1 MDDRTRSLTLVVNR
15 AGQPKPEE
23 PLARGIREARETL
36 AKVTSGKYLGK
47 IYGQCRSWQEAVRVG
62 PILPASRDW
71 LAPLS
76 LPSQAQLVYVAL
88 KGLIETIT
96 PSRVNTQLPA
106 ETSQPLTKAESI
118 KAGARRELL
127 TAAGKLLAAD
137 TRKLKILDR
146 KRAEISGLRAETD
159 RAWGTPAASRQR
171 SLFEP
176 G

>member
-1 MDDRTRSLTLVVNR
+1 MDDRTRSLTLAVNK
-15 AGQPKPEE
+15 AGQRELEE
-23 PLARGIREARETL
+23 PLARGIREARQAL
-36 AKVTSGKYLGK
+36 AKVTNGKYLGK

-62 PILPASRDW
+62 PILPASKDW
-71 LAPLS
+71 LAPLN
-76 LPSQAQLVYVAL
+76 LPSQAQLVYVAI

-96 PSRVNTQLPA
+96 PSAGATPPFN
-106 ETSQPLTKAESI
+106 KAESI

-127 TAAGKLLAAD
+127 TVAEKLLAAD

-159 RAWGTPAASRQR
+159 RAWGTPASSRQR
-171 SLFEP
+171 CLFEP

>member
-1 MDDRTRSLTLVVNR
+1 MDDRTRPLTLIVNK
-15 AGQPKPEE
+15 AGQREPEE
-23 PLARGIREARETL
+23 PLARAICEARQAL
-36 AKVTSGKYLGK
+36 AKVTNGKYLGK
-47 IYGQCRSWQEAVRVG
+47 VYGQCRSWQEAVRVG
-62 PILPASRDW
+62 PILPASKDW
-71 LAPLS
+71 LASLN

-106 ETSQPLTKAESI
+106 EIGQPLTKAESI

-127 TAAGKLLAAD
+127 TAAEKLLAAD

>member
-1 MDDRTRSLTLVVNR
+1 MDGRTHPLTLVVNR
-15 AGQPKPEE
+15 AGQSKPEE

-36 AKVTSGKYLGK
+36 AKVTNCKYLGK
-47 IYGQCRSWQEAVRVG
+47 VYGQCRSWREAVRVG

-71 LAPLS
+71 LAPLN

-88 KGLIETIT
+88 KGLIKTIT
-96 PSRVNTQLPA
+96 PSAGATP
-106 ETSQPLTKAESI
+106 PLSKVESI

-127 TAAGKLLAAD
+127 TATEKLLAAD
-137 TRKLKILDR
+137 TRQLKILDR
-146 KRAEISGLRAETD
+146 KRTEIAALRAETD
-159 RAWGTPAASRQR
+159 RAWGTPASSRQR